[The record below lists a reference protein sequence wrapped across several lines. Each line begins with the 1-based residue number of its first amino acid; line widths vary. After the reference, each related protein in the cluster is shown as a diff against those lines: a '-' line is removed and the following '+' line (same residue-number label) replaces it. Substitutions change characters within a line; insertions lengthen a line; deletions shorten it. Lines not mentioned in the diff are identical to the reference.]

1 MTLELMILIVNI
13 LLFPNGDIFSNKNLY
28 TTSPPSSLLPIKS
41 AITHQFYSLDL
52 AINIVNRHVI
62 GH

>member
-28 TTSPPSSLLPIKS
+28 TTSPPSSLLPIKIS
-41 AITHQFYSLDL
+41 YHPSILLSRFDD
-52 AINIVNRHVI
+52 
-62 GH
+62 